1 MLNLIFVLTTECNFN
16 CPHCLRDGSEAAE
29 LPFSIIEK
37 TVAGAKK
44 YGIENIHL
52 TGGEPFLY
60 KDLDR
65 VFGLASSEG
74 IPVTFSSNGTLLAQ
88 NQGLLER
95 YRRSIKLINVSFESP
110 IPEVHDK
117 IRGQGAFAKIT
128 EAFAFCRGNRIPF
141 GILTCLNKWN
151 AGHVFAIAR
160 FAKKQKASQVNF
172 STVLPCRSARSN
184 NLLLSQEQ
192 RTRILADLRRL
203 EKAAS
208 LDFFRLFYVPVRLAE
223 ALYASDNI
231 VMCVNQAL
239 RTITVDVE
247 GSIHFCCY
255 LTVQDAAPHV
265 LKDLRIAQLK
275 DMGFDEGL
283 RLFAK
288 RMFEFLEARMDDFN
302 REKAP
307 VKGLDFNSC
316 FYCSGKFGI

>member
-1 MLNLIFVLTTECNFN
+1 M
-16 CPHCLRDGSEAAE
+16 AE
-29 LPFSIIEK
+29 LPFPIIEK
-37 TVAGAKK
+37 TVEGAKR

-60 KDLDR
+60 RDLDR
-65 VFGLASSEG
+65 ILNLASG
-74 IPVTFSSNGTLLAQ
+74 LDIPVTFSSNGTLLKQ
-88 NQGLLER
+88 HQGLLER
-95 YRRSIKLINVSFESP
+95 YRKSIKLINLSFESH

-117 IRGQGAFAKIT
+117 IRGRGAFAKIT
-128 EAFAFCRGNRIPF
+128 EAFAFCRNNRIPF

-151 AGHVFAIAR
+151 AVHVFNIAR
-160 FAKKQKASQVNF
+160 LAKKQKAQQVNF

-184 NLLLSQEQ
+184 GLLLSQEE
-192 RTRILADLRRL
+192 RARVLKDLRRL

-239 RTITVDVE
+239 RNITVDVE

-255 LTVQDAAPHV
+255 LTVQDALPEV
-265 LKDLRIAQLK
+265 LKGLRIAQLK
-275 DMGFDEGL
+275 DMGFDDGL

-288 RMFEFLEARMDDFN
+288 RMFEFLMARMDDFSQ
-302 REKAP
+302 EKTP
-307 VKGLDFNSC
+307 VKGLDFKSC